1 MNKYIE
7 CYVLYCT
14 EDKTYLS
21 PMGFWNDDVLQ
32 AVRYTN
38 INRIK
43 EAKSHYDETIK
54 IMKISIGIDGTILS
68 QEK

>member
-21 PMGFWNDDVLQ
+21 SMSFWNDDIMQ
-32 AVRYTN
+32 AVKYKD
-38 INRIK
+38 INRAK
-43 EAKSHYDETIK
+43 EAKSHYDKTVK
-54 IMKISIGIDGTILS
+54 IMKISLAINGVILS
-68 QEK
+68 QE